1 MGAIEDGTVAGPGLN
16 ALETLVT
23 FFLIPM
29 TMFIVIA
36 GLSWIGSAPRKEK
49 TKDESKEQTESS
61 ITSIN

>member
-29 TMFIVIA
+29 ALFLVIA
-36 GLSWIGSAPRKEK
+36 GLSWIGSTPRKEK
-49 TKDESKEQTESS
+49 TKERTESS